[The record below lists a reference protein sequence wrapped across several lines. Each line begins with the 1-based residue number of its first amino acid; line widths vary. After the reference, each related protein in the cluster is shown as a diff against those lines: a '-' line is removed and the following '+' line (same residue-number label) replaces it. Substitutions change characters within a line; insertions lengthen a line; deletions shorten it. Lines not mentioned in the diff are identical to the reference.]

1 MRKIFLLTVM
11 TVSLGVQAQ
20 DIPPGK
26 QQLVAQIRD
35 WLNRQP
41 GTYALAVKHLPD
53 GDTILINE
61 KEMFHAAS
69 TMKTPVMIEI
79 FRQAAESK
87 IGLDDTLL
95 VQNEFASIVDGSSY
109 QLSPADDSDDEVY
122 RKMGTHQ
129 TIRYLMFR
137 MITRSSNLATNL
149 LMKLADGKQVT
160 TTMRALGAPT
170 IQVMRG
176 VEDSKAYRQGLNNV
190 TSAYDQMK
198 IYEQIAL
205 GQAVNGDASKKMI
218 EILVQ
223 QFYREIIPVQ
233 LPSGTPVAHKTGWIT
248 GVFHDAGIIL
258 LPNGG
263 KLVLV
268 LLSKKAID
276 ESATKQMLATIAR
289 LVYDFYV
296 LTDEKRNK
304 SNKN

>member
-1 MRKIFLLTVM
+1 M

-26 QQLVAQIRD
+26 QQLVAQIRE

-79 FRQAAESK
+79 FRQAAEGK

-129 TIRYLMFR
+129 TIRYLLFR

-160 TTMRALGAPT
+160 TTMRSLGAPT

-176 VEDSKAYRQGLNNV
+176 VEDTKAYRQGLNNV

-223 QFYREIIPVQ
+223 QFYRDIIPVQ

-248 GVFHDAGIIL
+248 GVFHDAGIIF

-268 LLSKKAID
+268 LLSKGATD
-276 ESATKQMLATIAR
+276 EGATKLALSTVAA
-289 LVYDFYV
+289 LVYNYY
-296 LTDEKRNK
+296 KG
-304 SNKN
+304 

>member
-26 QQLVAQIRD
+26 QQLVAQIRE

-79 FRQAAESK
+79 FRQAAEGK

-122 RKMGTHQ
+122 RKMGTHP
-129 TIRYLMFR
+129 TIRYLLFR

-160 TTMRALGAPT
+160 TTMRSLGAPT

-223 QFYREIIPVQ
+223 QFYRDIIPVQ

-248 GVFHDAGIIL
+248 GVFHDAGIIF

-268 LLSKKAID
+268 LLSKGATD
-276 ESATKQMLATIAR
+276 EGATKLALSTVAA
-289 LVYDFYV
+289 LVYNYYK
-296 LTDEKRNK
+296 E
-304 SNKN
+304 

>member
-1 MRKIFLLTVM
+1 M

-26 QQLVAQIRD
+26 QQLVAQIRE

-79 FRQAAESK
+79 FRQAAEGK

-129 TIRYLMFR
+129 TIRYLLFR

-176 VEDSKAYRQGLNNV
+176 VEDTKAYRQGLNNV

-223 QFYREIIPVQ
+223 QFYRDIIPVQ

-248 GVFHDAGIIL
+248 GVFHDAGIIF

-268 LLSKKAID
+268 LLSKGATD
-276 ESATKQMLATIAR
+276 EGATKLALSTVAA
-289 LVYDFYV
+289 LVYNYY
-296 LTDEKRNK
+296 KG
-304 SNKN
+304 

>member
-1 MRKIFLLTVM
+1 MRKIFLLIFM
-11 TVSLGVQAQ
+11 TISLGVQAQ
-20 DIPPGK
+20 ETPSGK
-26 QQLVAQIRD
+26 QQLVDQIRD
-35 WLNRQP
+35 WLSRQP
-41 GTYALAVKHLPD
+41 GTYACAVKHLPD

-79 FRQAAESK
+79 FRQVAEGK
-87 IGLDDTLL
+87 IRLDDSLL

-109 QLSPADDSDDEVY
+109 QLSPSDDSDDVVY
-122 RKMGTHQ
+122 QKMGTRQ
-129 TIRYLMFR
+129 TIRYLLFR

-160 TTMRALGAPT
+160 TTMRSLGASS

-190 TSAYDQMK
+190 TSAYDQLK

-205 GQAVNGDASKKMI
+205 GSAVSKDASLEMTD
-218 EILVQ
+218 ILVQ
-223 QFYREIIPVQ
+223 QFYRDLIPAQ

-248 GVFHDAGIIL
+248 GVFHDAGIIF
-258 LPNGG
+258 LPGGG

-268 LLSKKAID
+268 LLSKGATD
-276 ESATKQMLATIAR
+276 EGATKLALSTVAA
-289 LVYDFYV
+289 LVYNYYN
-296 LTDEKRNK
+296 R
-304 SNKN
+304 

>member
-79 FRQAAESK
+79 FRQAAEGK

-129 TIRYLMFR
+129 TIRYLLFR

-160 TTMRALGAPT
+160 TTMRSLGAPT

-176 VEDSKAYRQGLNNV
+176 VEDTKAYRQGLNNV

-205 GQAVNGDASKKMI
+205 GQAVNRDASKKMI

-223 QFYREIIPVQ
+223 QFYRDIIPVQ

-248 GVFHDAGIIL
+248 GVFHDAGIIF

-268 LLSKKAID
+268 LLSKGATD
-276 ESATKQMLATIAR
+276 EGATKLALSTVAA
-289 LVYDFYV
+289 LVYNYY
-296 LTDEKRNK
+296 KG
-304 SNKN
+304 

>member
-1 MRKIFLLTVM
+1 M

-79 FRQAAESK
+79 FRQAAEGK

-122 RKMGTHQ
+122 QKMGTHQ
-129 TIRYLMFR
+129 TIRYLLFR

-160 TTMRALGAPT
+160 TTMRSLGAPT

-176 VEDSKAYRQGLNNV
+176 VEDSKAYRQGLNNI

-223 QFYREIIPVQ
+223 QFYRDIIPVQ

-268 LLSKKAID
+268 LLSKGATD
-276 ESATKQMLATIAR
+276 EGATKLALSTVAA
-289 LVYDFYV
+289 LVYNYYK
-296 LTDEKRNK
+296 E
-304 SNKN
+304 

>member
-26 QQLVAQIRD
+26 QQLVAQIRE

-79 FRQAAESK
+79 FRQAAEGK

-122 RKMGTHQ
+122 QKMGTHQ
-129 TIRYLMFR
+129 TIRYLLFR
-137 MITRSSNLATNL
+137 MITRSSNMATNL

-160 TTMRALGAPT
+160 TTMRSLGAPT

-176 VEDSKAYRQGLNNV
+176 VEDTKAYRQGLNNV

-223 QFYREIIPVQ
+223 QFYRDIIPVQ

-248 GVFHDAGIIL
+248 GVFHDAGIIF

-268 LLSKKAID
+268 LLSKGATD
-276 ESATKQMLATIAR
+276 EGATKLALSTVAA
-289 LVYDFYV
+289 LVYNYY
-296 LTDEKRNK
+296 KG
-304 SNKN
+304 

>member
-1 MRKIFLLTVM
+1 M

-20 DIPPGK
+20 DAPSGK
-26 QQLVAQIRD
+26 QQLVAQIKD
-35 WLNRQP
+35 LLSRQP

-79 FRQAAESK
+79 FRQAAEGK

-122 RKMGTHQ
+122 QKMGTHQ
-129 TIRYLMFR
+129 TIRYLLFR

-160 TTMRALGAPT
+160 TTMRSLGAPT

-176 VEDSKAYRQGLNNV
+176 VEDTKAYRQGLNNV
-190 TSAYDQMK
+190 TSAYDLMK
-198 IYEQIAL
+198 IFGQIAL
-205 GQAVNGDASKKMI
+205 GKAVNKDAAQQMVN
-218 EILVQ
+218 ILLQ
-223 QFYREIIPVQ
+223 QYYKDLIPAK
-233 LPSGTPVAHKTGWIT
+233 LPEGTLVAHKTGWIT
-248 GVFHDAGIIL
+248 GVNHDSGIIF
-258 LPNGG
+258 LPGG
-263 KLVLV
+263 GQLVLV

-296 LTDEKRNK
+296 LTDEKSHK

>member
-1 MRKIFLLTVM
+1 
-11 TVSLGVQAQ
+11 
-20 DIPPGK
+20 
-26 QQLVAQIRD
+26 
-35 WLNRQP
+35 
-41 GTYALAVKHLPD
+41 
-53 GDTILINE
+53 
-61 KEMFHAAS
+61 
-69 TMKTPVMIEI
+69 
-79 FRQAAESK
+79 
-87 IGLDDTLL
+87 
-95 VQNEFASIVDGSSY
+95 
-109 QLSPADDSDDEVY
+109 
-122 RKMGTHQ
+122 
-129 TIRYLMFR
+129 R

-160 TTMRALGAPT
+160 TTMRSLGAPT

-176 VEDSKAYRQGLNNV
+176 VEDSKAYRHGLNNV

-223 QFYREIIPVQ
+223 QFYRDIIPVQ

>member
-1 MRKIFLLTVM
+1 
-11 TVSLGVQAQ
+11 
-20 DIPPGK
+20 
-26 QQLVAQIRD
+26 
-35 WLNRQP
+35 LNRQP

-79 FRQAAESK
+79 FRQAAEGK

-122 RKMGTHQ
+122 QKMGTHQ
-129 TIRYLMFR
+129 TIRYLLFR

-160 TTMRALGAPT
+160 TTMRSLGAPT

-176 VEDSKAYRQGLNNV
+176 VEDSKAYRNGLNNV

-223 QFYREIIPVQ
+223 QFYRDIIPVQ

-304 SNKN
+304 SNKTNNG

>member
-1 MRKIFLLTVM
+1 M

-41 GTYALAVKHLPD
+41 GSYALAVKHLPD

-79 FRQAAESK
+79 FRQAAEGK

-122 RKMGTHQ
+122 QKMGTHQ
-129 TIRYLMFR
+129 TIRYLLFR

-160 TTMRALGAPT
+160 TTMRSLGAPT

-176 VEDSKAYRQGLNNV
+176 VEDTKAYRQGLNNV

-205 GQAVNGDASKKMI
+205 GQAVNGDASKMMI

-223 QFYREIIPVQ
+223 QFYRDIIPVQ

>member
-1 MRKIFLLTVM
+1 M

-26 QQLVAQIRD
+26 QQLVTQIRD

-79 FRQAAESK
+79 FRQAAEGK

-109 QLSPADDSDDEVY
+109 HLSPADDSDDEVY
-122 RKMGTHQ
+122 QKMGTHQ
-129 TIRYLMFR
+129 TIRYLLFR

-160 TTMRALGAPT
+160 TTMRSLGAPT

-176 VEDSKAYRQGLNNV
+176 VEDSKAYRHGLNNV
-190 TSAYDQMK
+190 TSAYDLMK
-198 IYEQIAL
+198 IFEQIAL
-205 GQAVNGDASKKMI
+205 GKAVSKDASQQMVN
-218 EILVQ
+218 ILLQ
-223 QFYREIIPVQ
+223 QFYKDLIPAK
-233 LPSGTPVAHKTGWIT
+233 LPEGTLVAHKTGWIT
-248 GVFHDAGIIL
+248 GVHHDSGIIF
-258 LPNGG
+258 LPGG
-263 KLVLV
+263 GQLVLV

>member
-1 MRKIFLLTVM
+1 M

-26 QQLVAQIRD
+26 QQLVAQIRE

-79 FRQAAESK
+79 FRQAAEGK

-122 RKMGTHQ
+122 QKMGTHQ
-129 TIRYLMFR
+129 TIRYLLFR
-137 MITRSSNLATNL
+137 MITRSSNMATNL

-160 TTMRALGAPT
+160 TTMRSLGAPT

-176 VEDSKAYRQGLNNV
+176 VEDTKAYRQGLNNV

-223 QFYREIIPVQ
+223 QFYRDIIPVQ

-248 GVFHDAGIIL
+248 GVFHDAGIIF

-268 LLSKKAID
+268 LLSKGATD
-276 ESATKQMLATIAR
+276 EGATKLALSTVAA
-289 LVYDFYV
+289 LVYNYY
-296 LTDEKRNK
+296 KG
-304 SNKN
+304 

>member
-26 QQLVAQIRD
+26 QQLVAQIRE

-79 FRQAAESK
+79 FRQAAEGK

-122 RKMGTHQ
+122 QKMGTHP
-129 TIRYLMFR
+129 TIRYLLFR

-160 TTMRALGAPT
+160 TTMRSLGAPT

-176 VEDSKAYRQGLNNV
+176 VEDTKAYRQGLNNV

-223 QFYREIIPVQ
+223 QFYRDIIPVQ

-268 LLSKKAID
+268 LLSKGATD
-276 ESATKQMLATIAR
+276 EGATKLALSTVAA
-289 LVYDFYV
+289 LVYNYY
-296 LTDEKRNK
+296 KG
-304 SNKN
+304 

>member
-1 MRKIFLLTVM
+1 M

-26 QQLVAQIRD
+26 QQLVAQIRE

-79 FRQAAESK
+79 FRQAAEGK

-129 TIRYLMFR
+129 TIRYLLFR

-160 TTMRALGAPT
+160 TTMRSLGAPT

-176 VEDSKAYRQGLNNV
+176 VEDTKAYRQGLNNV

-205 GQAVNGDASKKMI
+205 GQAVNRDASKKMI

-223 QFYREIIPVQ
+223 QFYRDIIPVQ

-248 GVFHDAGIIL
+248 GVFHDAGIIF

-268 LLSKKAID
+268 LLSKGATD
-276 ESATKQMLATIAR
+276 EGATKLALSTVAA
-289 LVYDFYV
+289 LVYNYY
-296 LTDEKRNK
+296 KG
-304 SNKN
+304 

>member
-26 QQLVAQIRD
+26 QQLVAQIRE

-79 FRQAAESK
+79 FRQAAEGK

-122 RKMGTHQ
+122 QKMGTHQ
-129 TIRYLMFR
+129 TIRYLLFR

-160 TTMRALGAPT
+160 TTMRSLGAPT

-223 QFYREIIPVQ
+223 QFYRDIIPVQ
-233 LPSGTPVAHKTGWIT
+233 LPSGTPVAHKTGWIN

-268 LLSKKAID
+268 LLSKGATD
-276 ESATKQMLATIAR
+276 EGATKLALSTVAA
-289 LVYDFYV
+289 LVYNYYK
-296 LTDEKRNK
+296 E
-304 SNKN
+304 

>member
-79 FRQAAESK
+79 FRQAAEGK

-129 TIRYLMFR
+129 TIRYLLFR

-248 GVFHDAGIIL
+248 GVFHDAGIIF

-268 LLSKKAID
+268 LLSKGATD
-276 ESATKQMLATIAR
+276 EGATKLALSTVAA
-289 LVYDFYV
+289 LVYNYY
-296 LTDEKRNK
+296 KG
-304 SNKN
+304 

>member
-1 MRKIFLLTVM
+1 M

-26 QQLVAQIRD
+26 QQLVAQIRE

-79 FRQAAESK
+79 FRQAAEGK

-95 VQNEFASIVDGSSY
+95 VQNEFSSIVDGSSY

-122 RKMGTHQ
+122 QKMGTHP
-129 TIRYLMFR
+129 TIRYLLFR

-160 TTMRALGAPT
+160 TTMRSLGAPT

-176 VEDSKAYRQGLNNV
+176 VEDSKAYRQGLNNI

-223 QFYREIIPVQ
+223 QFYRDIIPVQ

-248 GVFHDAGIIL
+248 GVFHDAGIIF

-268 LLSKKAID
+268 LLSKGATD
-276 ESATKQMLATIAR
+276 EGATKLALSTVAA
-289 LVYDFYV
+289 LVYNYY
-296 LTDEKRNK
+296 KG
-304 SNKN
+304 

>member
-1 MRKIFLLTVM
+1 M

-26 QQLVAQIRD
+26 QQLVAQIRE

-79 FRQAAESK
+79 FRQAAEGK

-122 RKMGTHQ
+122 QKMGTHQ
-129 TIRYLMFR
+129 TIRYLLFR

-160 TTMRALGAPT
+160 TTMRSLGAPT

-176 VEDSKAYRQGLNNV
+176 VEDTKAYRQGLNNV

-223 QFYREIIPVQ
+223 QFYRDIIPVQ

-258 LPNGG
+258 SPNGG

-268 LLSKKAID
+268 LLSKGATD
-276 ESATKQMLATIAR
+276 EGATKLALSTVAA
-289 LVYDFYV
+289 LVYNYYK
-296 LTDEKRNK
+296 E
-304 SNKN
+304 